1 MRRLLSKGKG
11 KGSAET
17 TDAKQQMLAGRGR
30 RSQVAIDGLVALLA
44 FGKDSTDGFGLAKGV
59 LGGLLYV
66 IEMARVR
73 RVTKYACVVI
83 LKSCYS
89 FSTRTSRSG
98 LPSHPS
104 SAAFTT
110 MWLVQRGALIQRSRM
125 ISQMI
130 CGSCSSGSPRS

>member
-66 IEMARVR
+66 IETARVR

-83 LKSCYS
+83 LKS
-89 FSTRTSRSG
+89 
-98 LPSHPS
+98 
-104 SAAFTT
+104 
-110 MWLVQRGALIQRSRM
+110 W
-125 ISQMI
+125 
-130 CGSCSSGSPRS
+130 